1 MSCGSVSL
9 DRNTAEHREWLLV
22 ASVNRSMRLW
32 GKLAT
37 IGMFCVFAGACIGD
51 ETRYSMIEKA
61 ERALAAK
68 EFAEA
73 AELAAKIAEM
83 DTADPRLQQRMAE
96 ILFLSGKPTESL
108 PLFDRV
114 VKLLPQSAPDNWQR
128 GIALCCVGK
137 FADGERQFATHHE
150 VNPDD
155 VENSAWHFL
164 CVAKTK
170 SIAAARKSVI
180 GSRGDSREPM
190 MSVLKMLKGEIA
202 PEKVLEAAVA
212 NTTEGASRR
221 TANFYGSLYVALYFD
236 SIGETEK
243 AIAEFKRCVA
253 LGEQGYMAD
262 TARVYLASRF
272 PNNGSTASTGKK

>member
-1 MSCGSVSL
+1 M
-9 DRNTAEHREWLLV
+9 
-22 ASVNRSMRLW
+22 M
-32 GKLAT
+32 
-37 IGMFCVFAGACIGD
+37 
-51 ETRYSMIEKA
+51 EKA
-61 ERALAAK
+61 EKALAAK
-68 EFAEA
+68 DFAQAAEIAIKVAEA
-73 AELAAKIAEM
+73 NA
-83 DTADPRLQQRMAE
+83 TNPQLQQRLAE
-96 ILFLSGKPTESL
+96 IVFLAGKPAESV

-114 VKLLPQSAPDNWQR
+114 VKLLPETAPQNWQR
-128 GIALCCVGK
+128 GIALCCVGN
-137 FADGERQFATHHE
+137 FEEGERQFATHHA

-170 SIAAARKSVI
+170 GLAEARKSVI

-190 MSVLKMLKGEIA
+190 MSVLKMLKGELT
-202 PEKVLEAAVA
+202 PEKVTVAAVA

-221 TANFYGSLYVALYFD
+221 QAEFYGSLYIALYFD

-272 PNNGSTASTGKK
+272 PKGRATTTNGK